1 MSICH
6 GDSWQVDGGRRLH
19 NGRFRLESLSRML
32 KNSASF
38 VLASFRPSTG
48 TRLPH
53 HSAARTDVVLL
64 IRRTERPRGYAS
76 GLHLLWPCLRNG
88 TSWRDG
94 VGGGEKFE
102 FFEHPS
108 GAFYCCPTRSNYRRS
123 RTPTLCFYSPL
134 RIWL

>member
-53 HSAARTDVVLL
+53 HSAARTDVVLPYSSHRAPQRVRL
-64 IRRTERPRGYAS
+64 GPSLATALPVGRRVSARRGWA
-76 GLHLLWPCLRNG
+76 
-88 TSWRDG
+88 
-94 VGGGEKFE
+94 GEKSE
-102 FFEHPS
+102 LFEHPA
-108 GAFYCCPTRSNYRRS
+108 GAFYCYPTRSNYRRS
-123 RTPTLCFYSPL
+123 R
-134 RIWL
+134 